1 MSKSFYDETTKLVK
15 ELILINKKLI
25 QVELRESKELMKL
38 IRISATRDLTQEEQD
53 RVKTQLLDVFKA
65 IPSLAIFMLP
75 GGAILLP
82 IVLKYIPS
90 LLPSAFNE
98 KDEEEE

>member
-1 MSKSFYDETTKLVK
+1 MSKNFYDDTVKLVK
-15 ELILINKKLI
+15 ELILINKKLLQI
-25 QVELRESKELMKL
+25 ELKESKELVKL
-38 IRISATRDLTQEEQD
+38 IRISTTRDLTQEEQSK
-53 RVKTQLLDVFKA
+53 VKTQLLDIFKA
-65 IPSLAIFMLP
+65 VPSLAIFMLP

-98 KDEEEE
+98 DRNED

>member
-1 MSKSFYDETTKLVK
+1 MSNTFYDDTVKLVK

-25 QVELRESKELMKL
+25 QIELQESKELVKL
-38 IRISATRDLTQEEQD
+38 IRISTTRSLTEEEQAK
-53 RVKTQLLDVFKA
+53 VKQQLLDVFKA

-82 IVLKYIPS
+82 IVLKFIPK
-90 LLPSAFNE
+90 LLPSAF
-98 KDEEEE
+98 DEDRIED